1 MGADGARKRKIA
13 VIAALAAAVLLLA
26 LLELLVGSSGM
37 SVRQCVSAL
46 FGSGDSAAVRI
57 MQHIRLPRLLAAVI
71 AGAGLSVSGLIM
83 QTVLGNPMASPATLG
98 VSNAAVF
105 GANLSIIAL
114 SGGFLSTGNNLTSY
128 TAGADPFATSAL
140 AFVFAAGSVLVVLAL
155 CRLRDFSP
163 NVVVLAGIALGSVW
177 TAATTILQ
185 FYATDVGLSAA
196 VIWSFG
202 DLGRATYRADW
213 IMLAVTA
220 AGLAVF
226 AALAWRYNALLSGG
240 DAAGSMGVN
249 AAAVGIPAAGIAHH
263 GGVRVVPG
271 DDRLCGYHLSPRGQ
285 ATGGPRP
292 PVGAAG
298 GGPVRRRA
306 AAGGGRGEPQYRQ
319 RLRPAGGGHHLPVG
333 RAVFPDA
340 DLWKKGG
347 RCMLKVEHV
356 TFRYERRGAPVLR
369 DASLSLETGQVG
381 VLLGRNGCGKTTLLK
396 TTLGLCTPE
405 QGQILFDGQ
414 ALGAMKRQ
422 QRAQVAAYVPQELQF
437 GALRVYDAVL
447 AGRVSRFGIQ
457 PGAADRTA
465 AEAALA
471 DMDLTALAERNV
483 QTLSGGERQKVAI
496 ARALAQEPKLL
507 VFDEPTG
514 NLDVANEQRI
524 LRQARRL
531 ARTRGMTVLCT
542 LHDLNQAMAYGDRLF
557 LMRDGQVRYAGNGD
571 ILTPETVWDIF
582 GARVRAAEIDG
593 QKILIGVNE
602 DEY

>member
-1 MGADGARKRKIA
+1 MSSVIAVKDLSFSYTGTAPWLLENISFTVQEGDYVCLMGA
-13 VIAALAAAVLLLA
+13 
-26 LLELLVGSSGM
+26 
-37 SVRQCVSAL
+37 
-46 FGSGDSAAVRI
+46 
-57 MQHIRLPRLLAAVI
+57 
-71 AGAGLSVSGLIM
+71 
-83 QTVLGNPMASPATLG
+83 
-98 VSNAAVF
+98 
-105 GANLSIIAL
+105 
-114 SGGFLSTGNNLTSY
+114 
-128 TAGADPFATSAL
+128 
-140 AFVFAAGSVLVVLAL
+140 
-155 CRLRDFSP
+155 
-163 NVVVLAGIALGSVW
+163 
-177 TAATTILQ
+177 
-185 FYATDVGLSAA
+185 
-196 VIWSFG
+196 
-202 DLGRATYRADW
+202 
-213 IMLAVTA
+213 
-220 AGLAVF
+220 
-226 AALAWRYNALLSGG
+226 
-240 DAAGSMGVN
+240 
-249 AAAVGIPAAGIAHH
+249 
-263 GGVRVVPG
+263 
-271 DDRLCGYHLSPRGQ
+271 
-285 ATGGPRP
+285 
-292 PVGAAG
+292 
-298 GGPVRRRA
+298 
-306 AAGGGRGEPQYRQ
+306 
-319 RLRPAGGGHHLPVG
+319 
-333 RAVFPDA
+333 
-340 DLWKKGG
+340 
-347 RCMLKVEHV
+347 
-356 TFRYERRGAPVLR
+356 
-369 DASLSLETGQVG
+369 
-381 VLLGRNGCGKTTLLK
+381 NGCGKTTLLK

-405 QGQILFDGQ
+405 QGQILFDGH

-457 PGAADRTA
+457 PGTADRTA

>member
-1 MGADGARKRKIA
+1 
-13 VIAALAAAVLLLA
+13 
-26 LLELLVGSSGM
+26 
-37 SVRQCVSAL
+37 
-46 FGSGDSAAVRI
+46 
-57 MQHIRLPRLLAAVI
+57 
-71 AGAGLSVSGLIM
+71 
-83 QTVLGNPMASPATLG
+83 
-98 VSNAAVF
+98 
-105 GANLSIIAL
+105 
-114 SGGFLSTGNNLTSY
+114 
-128 TAGADPFATSAL
+128 
-140 AFVFAAGSVLVVLAL
+140 
-155 CRLRDFSP
+155 
-163 NVVVLAGIALGSVW
+163 
-177 TAATTILQ
+177 
-185 FYATDVGLSAA
+185 
-196 VIWSFG
+196 
-202 DLGRATYRADW
+202 
-213 IMLAVTA
+213 
-220 AGLAVF
+220 
-226 AALAWRYNALLSGG
+226 
-240 DAAGSMGVN
+240 
-249 AAAVGIPAAGIAHH
+249 
-263 GGVRVVPG
+263 
-271 DDRLCGYHLSPRGQ
+271 
-285 ATGGPRP
+285 
-292 PVGAAG
+292 
-298 GGPVRRRA
+298 
-306 AAGGGRGEPQYRQ
+306 
-319 RLRPAGGGHHLPVG
+319 
-333 RAVFPDA
+333 
-340 DLWKKGG
+340 
-347 RCMLKVEHV
+347 MLKVEHV

-405 QGQILFDGQ
+405 QGQIRFDGQ

-447 AGRVSRFGIQ
+447 
-457 PGAADRTA
+457 
-465 AEAALA
+465 AALA

-602 DEY
+602 DED

>member
-128 TAGADPFATSAL
+128 TAEADPFATSAL

-177 TAATTILQ
+177 TATTTILQ

-202 DLGRATYRADW
+202 DPGPRHVSGRLDHAGGDGGGDRGLCGT
-213 IMLAVTA
+213 
-220 AGLAVF
+220 GLAVQC
-226 AALAWRYNALLSGG
+226 AAQRRGCRG
-240 DAAGSMGVN
+240 QHGRERG

-263 GGVRVVPG
+263 GGVRVIPG

-298 GGPVRRRA
+298 GDPVRRRA

-457 PGAADRTA
+457 PGTADRTA

-496 ARALAQEPKLL
+496 ARRWPRSRSCWYSTSPQATWTW
-507 VFDEPTG
+507 PTSSG
-514 NLDVANEQRI
+514 SCGRH
-524 LRQARRL
+524 
-531 ARTRGMTVLCT
+531 GGWPG
-542 LHDLNQAMAYGDRLF
+542 H
-557 LMRDGQVRYAGNGD
+557 
-571 ILTPETVWDIF
+571 
-582 GARVRAAEIDG
+582 GA
-593 QKILIGVNE
+593 
-602 DEY
+602 

>member
-1 MGADGARKRKIA
+1 
-13 VIAALAAAVLLLA
+13 
-26 LLELLVGSSGM
+26 
-37 SVRQCVSAL
+37 
-46 FGSGDSAAVRI
+46 
-57 MQHIRLPRLLAAVI
+57 
-71 AGAGLSVSGLIM
+71 
-83 QTVLGNPMASPATLG
+83 
-98 VSNAAVF
+98 
-105 GANLSIIAL
+105 
-114 SGGFLSTGNNLTSY
+114 
-128 TAGADPFATSAL
+128 
-140 AFVFAAGSVLVVLAL
+140 
-155 CRLRDFSP
+155 
-163 NVVVLAGIALGSVW
+163 
-177 TAATTILQ
+177 
-185 FYATDVGLSAA
+185 
-196 VIWSFG
+196 
-202 DLGRATYRADW
+202 
-213 IMLAVTA
+213 
-220 AGLAVF
+220 
-226 AALAWRYNALLSGG
+226 
-240 DAAGSMGVN
+240 
-249 AAAVGIPAAGIAHH
+249 
-263 GGVRVVPG
+263 
-271 DDRLCGYHLSPRGQ
+271 
-285 ATGGPRP
+285 
-292 PVGAAG
+292 
-298 GGPVRRRA
+298 
-306 AAGGGRGEPQYRQ
+306 
-319 RLRPAGGGHHLPVG
+319 
-333 RAVFPDA
+333 
-340 DLWKKGG
+340 
-347 RCMLKVEHV
+347 MLKVEHV

-483 QTLSGGERQKVAI
+483 QTLSGGERQK
-496 ARALAQEPKLL
+496 LL